1 MEITIEEIDEIRRK
15 TEEDM
20 DILFY
25 YKVKKMVDEGYTA
38 HGILQM
44 LTTFSPITG
53 KRRET
58 LHPIMEDWLNRSE
71 TRKDPAMI
79 INKEESE

>member
-15 TEEDM
+15 TEDEM

-25 YKVKKMVDEGYTA
+25 YKVRKMVDEGYTA

-53 KRRET
+53 KKRDS
-58 LHPIMEDWLNRSE
+58 LHPIMEEWLARNES
-71 TRKDPAMI
+71 KPFMI
-79 INKEESE
+79 VNKEESE

>member
-25 YKVKKMVDEGYTA
+25 YKVRKMVDEGYTA
-38 HGILQM
+38 HGILEM
-44 LTTFSPITG
+44 LTIFSPITG
-53 KRRET
+53 KKRDS
-58 LHPIMEDWLNRSE
+58 LHPIMEEWL
-71 TRKDPAMI
+71 TRNESKPSMI
-79 INKEESE
+79 VNKEESE